1 MNNKPLEELFDIEA
15 ARSAVRYGLDY
26 SASKEEAKRIL
37 KAATAGREYQLVP
50 ELPPW
55 FVNGERIGLPSNG
68 EEVEYKFHVSDKW
81 HKGVWIGS
89 VDVGSHL
96 CMTVWGVEC
105 EQVISGNFEVRPPKK
120 PKKIDHSSLV
130 GSGIDCTY
138 DEGEGEYV
146 NDYHPA
152 HIQYLKSIRMN
163 HPMLI
168 SNEQAKRIPI
178 GYTIDIGQCFDDMV
192 AITVTGIKDGYE
204 L

>member
-1 MNNKPLEELFDIEA
+1 MTKDEEIAALKAQVNALREELGFMIEWANNKLKSEITSTDLQPPDYFDGQTLGQTPQQCLA
-15 ARSAVRYGLDY
+15 
-26 SASKEEAKRIL
+26 
-37 KAATAGREYQLVP
+37 EY
-50 ELPPW
+50 
-55 FVNGERIGLPSNG
+55 R
-68 EEVEYKFHVSDKW
+68 
-81 HKGVWIGS
+81 
-89 VDVGSHL
+89 
-96 CMTVWGVEC
+96 
-105 EQVISGNFEVRPPKK
+105 EQVIRDFFDKKGIITSVGTLVVDSDDADGSLDIIKSHQIKPIPPKQ
-120 PKKIDHSSLV
+120 KKIDHSSLV